1 MATDLD
7 RMDIVDVFRKSKKYL
22 DPASI
27 PAGSVVGGAPPR
39 GRWEIEFGNWLLELD
54 RRPSMTWPGS
64 WPGVP
69 VEKFNALVRKLTEGG
84 FIRITRHQTP
94 GHADTWTVGKGE
106 NWKDF
111 RAFFEKEVAG
121 G

>member
-22 DPASI
+22 NPASL
-27 PAGSVVGGAPPR
+27 PAGSVTQGAPPR

-54 RRPSMTWPGS
+54 RRPSMAWPGS

-84 FIRITRHQTP
+84 IIRVTRHQVP
-94 GHADTWTVGKGE
+94 GHAATWTVGKGE
-106 NWKDF
+106 NWKDC
-111 RAFFEKEVAG
+111 RDFFEKEVRNG
-121 G
+121 